1 MSGNHTLFYF
11 VPSSASVSTL
21 RYCSWRTSCL
31 PGAVWTWRVSPSEW
45 VMDASRL
52 ICLRSRVL
60 APSLSLR
67 NEITPWLEARISVT
81 SCVLRAAAGSKSNL
95 LSVDASRPRND
106 VGLATFEKTLVVWFL
121 FPTVTSLCSYKMI
134 VTYLSLSGR
143 VVAGLQYYSLILS
156 VLFMQTSTVGLL
168 TTSV

>member
-1 MSGNHTLFYF
+1 MSCPATTVYVLVLCFTLSPLLF
-11 VPSSASVSTL
+11 VAHLLFLVA
-21 RYCSWRTSCL
+21 RL

-45 VMDASRL
+45 WTRRRASRL

-60 APSLSLR
+60 APALSLR

-81 SCVLRAAAGSKSNL
+81 SCVLRAAGRKSNL
-95 LSVDASRPRND
+95 LSVDASKPWNG

-121 FPTVTSLCSYKMI
+121 FPAVTSLCSYKMK

-143 VVAGLQYYSLILS
+143 FAAVPQYILLVNTFS
-156 VLFMQTSTVGLL
+156 IVHADRY
-168 TTSV
+168 